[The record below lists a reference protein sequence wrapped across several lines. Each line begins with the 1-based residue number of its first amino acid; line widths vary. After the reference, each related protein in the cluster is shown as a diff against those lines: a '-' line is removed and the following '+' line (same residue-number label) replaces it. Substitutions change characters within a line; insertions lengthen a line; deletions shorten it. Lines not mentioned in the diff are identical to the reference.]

1 MKTKEVTN
9 EAFPSVRENVPT
21 GERVSGKEPKVC

>member
-9 EAFPSVRENVPT
+9 EASPSVRENVPS
-21 GERVSGKEPKVC
+21 GEHVSGKEPKVC